1 MKPADPAAVQREPA
15 PSASDRPT
23 LLASPTSP
31 YPRTSPSFKLL
42 VAALVALFVCI
53 GFLGSVDGGD
63 EAQLIGSAT
72 VVDAQS
78 SDMDHESLGLRE
90 LLPAEATRHESDRH
104 KSAPPVRI
112 VSRVPTPPDRPPS
125 RA

>member
-1 MKPADPAAVQREPA
+1 M
-15 PSASDRPT
+15 RPFR
-23 LLASPTSP
+23 LL
-31 YPRTSPSFKLL
+31 L
-42 VAALVALFVCI
+42 AALVALIVCV
-53 GFLGSVDGGD
+53 GSLGSLDAAD
-63 EAQLIGSAT
+63 DAQLIASAT

-78 SDMDHESLGLRE
+78 TDMDHEPLGLRTAF
-90 LLPAEATRHESDRH
+90 PAEAATHESVRH